1 MLLSKL
7 FNCAAVEPSETLV
20 LLVGCA
26 EGGGLDL
33 PLAGE
38 CAANSPAEL
47 VGNGLLGL
55 SIFTVI
61 LSNSILCYLTEL

>member
-1 MLLSKL
+1 ML
-7 FNCAAVEPSETLV
+7 FNCVAVEPSETLV

-33 PLAGE
+33 PLAWAGV
-38 CAANSPAEL
+38 ATSPAEL

-55 SIFTVI
+55 SIFMVI
-61 LSNSILCYLTEL
+61 LSNSI

>member
-1 MLLSKL
+1 MLL
-7 FNCAAVEPSETLV
+7 NCVAVEPSETLV

-33 PLAGE
+33 PFAGAFVATS
-38 CAANSPAEL
+38 AAL
-47 VGNGLLGL
+47 VGIGLTGL

-61 LSNSILCYLTEL
+61 LSNSILMVLN